1 MRRYLI
7 SLALLLL
14 PVAALSQAV
23 NKPLNFAEDTAHVSG
38 DRGVMLLGVRKD
50 TATSLCSADGK
61 YCMPIFDANGKLW
74 VNAASDSE
82 LPAAAALADNTANPT
97 VPGVGAFGLWWDGA
111 TWDRASGTAADGL
124 LVNLGAN
131 NDVDTELP
139 AAGALADNLANPTV
153 TAAGAYG
160 LLWDGATWD
169 RAAGTSADGALV
181 NLGTNNDVTL
191 ASTTLT
197 ATVLPAGAAALVCGR
212 TDVPATGT
220 AVNVAANACKE
231 ILVSCPTGNTSD
243 CYLLGGAGNGV
254 TGGAIIGKGDE
265 VTLSLA
271 NTNLLWVDAGTN
283 GDDVSWCCVN

>member
-124 LVNLGAN
+124 LVNLG
-131 NDVDTELP
+131 
-139 AAGALADNLANPTV
+139 
-153 TAAGAYG
+153 
-160 LLWDGATWD
+160 
-169 RAAGTSADGALV
+169 
-181 NLGTNNDVTL
+181 TNNDVTL